1 MGIRWSRRASLTVAT
16 LGWMNQGNDE
26 TPDPAYSALV
36 TGCALADEPQRE
48 WLTVSGEDRLRF
60 VNGLVTC
67 DVRELQAGDGVYG
80 FFVSS
85 QGRILADVVITA
97 TAQSLQLDLPP
108 ERVQSIADHM
118 LRYKVADRVNVDPA
132 EQYSRIV
139 VAGSESTALLEQ
151 VLHQSIGESVWG
163 CQQAGGLWLH
173 QERRLGVAATRA
185 LGAEKN
191 VAALAEKLEAAGALR
206 VGPDVVSI
214 VRIERGV
221 PWFGVDFGDE
231 SFPQETGLASQ
242 TVSYTKG
249 CYLGQEIVAR
259 IHYRG
264 HVNRRVC
271 GLLGAK
277 SVLEPGSEVLFEGE
291 RVGEVTSAALSPSLG
306 KPMALAMVHRKAQ
319 EAVSLEDGTLLSLV
333 DLPFV

>member
-1 MGIRWSRRASLTVAT
+1 MT
-16 LGWMNQGNDE
+16 QGNDE
-26 TPDPAYSALV
+26 TPKVAYPALV
-36 TGCALADEPQRE
+36 AGCALVDEPRRE

-60 VNGLVTC
+60 INGLVTC
-67 DVRELQAGDGVYG
+67 DVRDLQAGDGVYG

-97 TAQSLQLDLPP
+97 TERSLHLDLPP
-108 ERVQSIADHM
+108 EQISSIADHI
-118 LRYKVADRVNVDPA
+118 LRYKVADRVNVDPTG
-132 EQYSRIV
+132 QYSQIV
-139 VAGSESTALLEQ
+139 VAGPQSTALIEQ
-151 VLHQSIGESVWG
+151 FLHQSVGESVWSCRQVG
-163 CQQAGGLWLH
+163 DLWLH
-173 QERRLGVAATRA
+173 QEQRLGVAATRV
-185 LGAEKN
+185 LGAEKD
-191 VAALAEKLEAAGALR
+191 VVALAKKLEGAGAVR
-206 VGPDVVSI
+206 VGPDVVAS

-231 SFPQETGLASQ
+231 NFPQETGLEDQ

-264 HVNRRVC
+264 HVNRRVS
-271 GLLGAK
+271 GLLGAE
-277 SVLEPGSEVLFEGE
+277 SVIEPGTEILFEGE
-291 RVGEVTSAALSPSLG
+291 RVGEVTSAAPSPSLG
-306 KPMALAMVHRKAQ
+306 RPMALAMVHRKAQ